1 MLKNYL
7 KVAFRNLYKNKLY
20 SIINILGLGIAL
32 ALCVAAYINYQFSRS
47 YNSMYEN
54 RDELYLVN
62 SLRIQDSKRLDYS
75 YVPIPMA
82 PAMKNDIP
90 GIEKICRLSSSGGT
104 LRSEDKIFNEYI
116 YYVDEEFLGLL
127 PLTMTAGTRDA
138 LTEKDNI
145 VITEELAEKYFAGD
159 DPMGKRLSYNPDG
172 SKEYDFVVGGVI
184 PTPPQNSFLQMDA
197 LLPYERMKDVR
208 EFDLL
213 RWDLWAGAALAMIND
228 DSDVRSIERQLQ
240 NYLQKANEVNPD
252 FEINKFYL
260 LPLERLASVSRD
272 LNGDPFRPGMHPAA
286 IIAPSV
292 AAILILLLA
301 CFNFINTSIAFA
313 SRRLKEIGI
322 RKVSGGTRRQ
332 LISQF
337 MGENL
342 LLCFMALLLA
352 YALAEIFV
360 PAYDSLWPEI
370 SLTMNY
376 SDNPGLIGALL
387 GLLIFTALA
396 AGFYPAVYISGF
408 KPAAILKGKQNIGGS
423 NLLTRI
429 LLTFQFALAI
439 TIITAVVIFSKNA
452 AFIKNFDPGFTRDNI
467 LVVPVRG
474 DGNYRLLKD
483 AVENHPDITD
493 IGGSRHLMGRAWA
506 ASSIET
512 GNRKDIIWYMEIG
525 ENYFETAGF
534 KLSRGHSFDYN
545 LKSEIENSTIVNE
558 TFMKEYGWNLIQD
571 KRIKFIQE
579 DSVAECNVIGVVKD
593 FYINGVSTRL
603 TPMALRLGP
612 EERYWYIALKFN
624 PAKTAEVSAY
634 VRDTWKRLFP
644 HLPYNG
650 FFQDEIMAGDT
661 NTNHSIR
668 LIFIYIAIMAVA
680 IAAMGLFALISLNIT
695 KRIKEIGIRK
705 VLGATV
711 ANIGALI
718 SREFIVLFIIGSILA
733 SALAYFMLDT
743 MMASIWAYYVDFG
756 VFPFFA
762 AAGIALLI
770 GTLTIG
776 YQVYSAAAANP
787 ANSLRDE

>member
-7 KVAFRNLYKNKLY
+7 KVALRNLYKN
-20 SIINILGLGIAL
+20 LGIAL
-32 ALCVAAYINYQFSRS
+32 ALCVAAYVNHQFSRS
-47 YNSMYEN
+47 FNSMYEN

-62 SLRIQDSKRLDYS
+62 SLRIQDSNRLEYS
-75 YVPIPMA
+75 NIPIPMA

-90 GIEKICRLSSSGGT
+90 GIEKICRVSSGRGT
-104 LRSEDKIFNEYI
+104 LRFEDKIFNEYI
-116 YYVDEEFLGLL
+116 YYVDEEFPGLF
-127 PLTMTAGTRDA
+127 PLTMTSGASDA
-138 LTEKDNI
+138 LTEKNNI
-145 VITEELAEKYFAGD
+145 VITEELAEKYFAAE
-159 DPMGKRLSYNPDG
+159 DPMGKRLTYSPAGN
-172 SKEYDFVVGGVI
+172 KQYDFVVGGVI
-184 PTPPQNSFLQMDA
+184 PTPPQNSCLQMDA
-197 LLPYERMKDVR
+197 LLPYERMRDIR

-213 RWDLWAGAALAMIND
+213 RWDLWAGATLAMITN

-240 NYLQKANEVNPD
+240 NYTQMANEANPD
-252 FEINKFYL
+252 FEVNEFYL
-260 LPLERLASVSRD
+260 LPLERLASVSRN

-292 AAILILLLA
+292 AAVLILLLA

-322 RKVSGGTRRQ
+322 RKVTGGTRGQ
-332 LISQF
+332 LIFQF

-342 LLCFMALLLA
+342 LLCLIALLLA

-376 SDNPGLIGALL
+376 SENPGLVAALL

-408 KPAAILKGKQNIGGS
+408 RPAAILKGKQNIGS
-423 NLLTRI
+423 TNLLTRI

-439 TIITAVVIFSKNA
+439 TIITAVVIFNKNA

-474 DGNYRLLKD
+474 DGNYRLLKA
-483 AVENHPDITD
+483 AVENHPDITS

-506 ASSIET
+506 ASDIET
-512 GNRKDIIWYMEIG
+512 ENRKEVIWYMEIG

-534 KLSRGHSFDYN
+534 GLARGRSFDYD
-545 LKSEIENSTIVNE
+545 LKSEIENSAIVNE
-558 TFMKEYGWNLIQD
+558 TFLKEYGWNSYRD
-571 KRIKFIQE
+571 RRIKFIQE
-579 DSVAECNVIGVVKD
+579 DSVTDCNVIGVVKD
-593 FYINGVSTRL
+593 FYINGVATRL

-612 EERYWYIALKFN
+612 EERFRYMTLKFD
-624 PAKTAEVSAY
+624 PAKTTEVASY
-634 VRDTWKRLFP
+634 VQDTWKRLFP

-650 FFQDEIMAGDT
+650 FYQDEIMAGDT

-668 LIFIYIAIMAVA
+668 LVFIYIAVMAVA
-680 IAAMGLFALISLNIT
+680 IAAMGLFALVSLNIT

-711 ANIGALI
+711 TNIGALI
-718 SREFIVLFIIGSILA
+718 SKELIFLFIVGSILA
-733 SALAYFMLDT
+733 SVLAYFMLDT

-756 VFPFFA
+756 IFPFVA
-762 AAGIALLI
+762 AAVIAFLI
-770 GTLTIG
+770 GSLTVG